1 MEFKLTEKQELQI
14 KKWQEHIKE
23 VFGEYGTYEYRFTP
37 TGIGNGL
44 YVYSR
49 IAEVGKDFSNVEDW

>member
-1 MEFKLTEKQELQI
+1 MQI
-14 KKWQEHIKE
+14 KEWQEHIKE

-37 TGIGNGL
+37 TGIGDGL